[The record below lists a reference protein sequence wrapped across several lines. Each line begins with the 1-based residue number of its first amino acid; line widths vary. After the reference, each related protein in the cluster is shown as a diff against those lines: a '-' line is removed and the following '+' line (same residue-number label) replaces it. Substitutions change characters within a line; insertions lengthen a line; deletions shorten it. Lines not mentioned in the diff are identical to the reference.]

1 MTKNQKDNN
10 DKISDEMMISDEI
23 YMTSG
28 VHIGTR
34 QKTADMKDYIYKV
47 RNDGLYIIDINKT
60 DKKINI
66 ASKFISKFDPKNL
79 SSLYLFI
86 LFRILVDQFGFFVS
100 KFISKFDP
108 ENILVVSVRQYGQK
122 PIRKLSE
129 YTGIKVLDGRFRPGT
144 LTNPSAKGFIEPELL
159 IVTDPLADSQALNEA
174 RNIGI
179 PVVGLCDTNN
189 ELKYLDIV
197 IPTNNKG
204 RRALALVYWLLARA
218 ILKEKGKIKSY
229 ENFKP
234 TVEDFEAEI

>member
-1 MTKNQKDNN
+1 MTKDQPEDTQKNNQD
-10 DKISDEMMISDEI
+10 MMISDEI

-66 ASKFISKFDPKNL
+66 AAKFISKFN
-79 SSLYLFI
+79 
-86 LFRILVDQFGFFVS
+86 
-100 KFISKFDP
+100 P

-189 ELKYLDIV
+189 ELKYIDIV

-204 RRALALVYWLLARA
+204 RRALALVYWLLSRA
-218 ILKEKGKIKSY
+218 ILNEQGKIKNL
-229 ENFKP
+229 EAFKP